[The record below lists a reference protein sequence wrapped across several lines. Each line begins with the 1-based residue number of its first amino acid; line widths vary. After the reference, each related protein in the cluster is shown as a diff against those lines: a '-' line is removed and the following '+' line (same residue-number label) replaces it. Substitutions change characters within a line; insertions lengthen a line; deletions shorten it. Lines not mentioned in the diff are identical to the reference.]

1 MVMKQSEPL
10 GVLELARAYD
20 KGILVEQE
28 ERSPGDDYLDHL
40 GSCDGE
46 ASLGEE
52 ESWTSSY
59 ADEVDLKQED
69 GPGAAQA
76 PQVQGIGSQ
85 KRARI
90 IS

>member
-1 MVMKQSEPL
+1 MEPAC
-10 GVLELARAYD
+10 VYD

-28 ERSPGDDYLDHL
+28 ERSPGDDYLDYL
-40 GSCDGE
+40 GSCDGK
-46 ASLGEE
+46 ASLGEEEE

-59 ADEVDLKQED
+59 TDEVDLEQED

-85 KRARI
+85 KRART
-90 IS
+90 ISWWLRALSKI